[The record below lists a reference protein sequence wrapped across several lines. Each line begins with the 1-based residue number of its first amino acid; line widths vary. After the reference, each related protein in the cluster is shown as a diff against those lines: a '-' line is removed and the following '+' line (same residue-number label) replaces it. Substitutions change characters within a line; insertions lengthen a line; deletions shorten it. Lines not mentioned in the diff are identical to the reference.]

1 MSKTDDTKLIERC
14 ISGDREA
21 FEALLAEYERPVYN
35 AAYRM
40 LNNRDDA
47 RDVTQTVFLKV
58 FQNFGQYDP
67 SRRFFSWIYRITL
80 NESINWLG
88 KANRLEPLAFEAVD
102 EGKGPEQELESARV
116 SATVQAALMT
126 INTDYRTVV
135 ILKHFLGC
143 SYVEISEI
151 LELPEKTVKSRLYT
165 ARQQLKDELTDLG
178 LWQ

>member
-1 MSKTDDTKLIERC
+1 MH
-14 ISGDREA
+14 GDRGA
-21 FEALLAEYERPVYN
+21 FEALLVEYEKPVFN

-58 FQNFGQYDP
+58 FENFGQFDP

-88 KANRLEPLAFEAVD
+88 KENRLEPLLFDAAD
-102 EGKGPEQELESARV
+102 EGKGPQQELESARV
-116 SATVQAALMT
+116 SAGVQAALMT
-126 INTDYRTVV
+126 IKTDYRTVV

-143 SYVEISEI
+143 SYVEISEV
-151 LELPEKTVKSRLYT
+151 LEIPEKTVKSRLYT
-165 ARQQLKDELTDLG
+165 ARQQLKDALTG
-178 LWQ
+178 LN

>member
-14 ISGDREA
+14 KSGDRKA
-21 FEALLAEYERPVYN
+21 FEALLVEYEKPVFN

-58 FQNFGQYDP
+58 FENFDKFDP
-67 SRRFFSWIYRITL
+67 KRRFFSWIYRITL

-102 EGKGPEQELESARV
+102 EGKGPDQEVDSARV
-116 SATVQAALMT
+116 SEEVQTALMG
-126 INTDYRTVV
+126 IKTDYRTVV

-143 SYVEISEI
+143 SYVEIGDI

-165 ARQQLKDELTDLG
+165 ARQQLKDALTG
-178 LWQ
+178 LH

>member
-14 ISGDREA
+14 KSGDRKA
-21 FEALLAEYERPVYN
+21 FEVLLDEYERPVYN

-40 LNNRDDA
+40 LNSRDDA
-47 RDVTQTVFLKV
+47 RDITQTVFLKV
-58 FQNFGQYDP
+58 IENIGQYDP

-88 KANRLEPLAFEAVD
+88 KANRLEPLAFDAVD
-102 EGKGPEQELESARV
+102 NGKGPEQEFESARV
-116 SATVQAALMT
+116 SANVQAALMT
-126 INTDYRTVV
+126 IKTDYRTVV

-151 LELPEKTVKSRLYT
+151 LEIPEKTVKSRLYT
-165 ARQQLKDELTDLG
+165 ARQQLKDKLTDEG
-178 LWQ
+178 

>member
-14 ISGDREA
+14 VRGDREA
-21 FEALLAEYERPVYN
+21 FEALLVEYEKPVFN
-35 AAYRM
+35 AAFRM

-58 FQNFGQYDP
+58 FQNFAQYDP

-88 KANRLEPLAFEAVD
+88 KENRLEPLMYETAD
-102 EGKGPEQELESARV
+102 EGKGPDEEVESARV
-116 SATVQAALMT
+116 SAGVQAALMT

-151 LELPEKTVKSRLYT
+151 LDIPEKTVKSRLYT
-165 ARQQLKDELTDLG
+165 ARQQLKDALSG
-178 LWQ
+178 LN

>member
-14 ISGDREA
+14 MHGDRGA
-21 FEALLAEYERPVYN
+21 FEALLVEYEKPVFN
-35 AAYRM
+35 AAFRM

-58 FQNFGQYDP
+58 FENFAQFDP

-88 KANRLEPLAFEAVD
+88 KENRLEPLLYDTAD
-102 EGKGPEQELESARV
+102 EGKGPDEELESTRLA
-116 SATVQAALMT
+116 AKVQGALMT

-143 SYVEISEI
+143 SYVEISDVLEI
-151 LELPEKTVKSRLYT
+151 PEKTVKSRLYT
-165 ARQQLKDELTDLG
+165 ARQQLKDALSDCN
-178 LWQ
+178 